1 MVVPF
6 RGDEHDYRHLR
17 LMGDLGQIT
26 FLVRICATLATS
38 NISLV
43 SLGRTIASFPAP
55 PSFLS
60 LVILNIVQI
69 LMKSGGGGP
78 WNETVGSLDW
88 GYGNLGMR
96 LWDLWTGGMGTL
108 E

>member
-43 SLGRTIASFPAP
+43 SLGRTIASFPAL

-60 LVILNIVQI
+60 LVVLSIVQI
-69 LMKSGGGGP
+69 LMKSGGGG
-78 WNETVGSLDW
+78 G
-88 GYGNLGMR
+88 LGMR
-96 LWDLWTGGMGTL
+96 LGDPWTGGMGTL